1 MARFGLRMTWNVFD
15 WGKRSAA
22 KGEGEAQVVQADE
35 NVERLRRRVALQVEK
50 SYRNLEL
57 AKEMTIT
64 ARATLEQA
72 RETHRLDGDRYIV
85 GVSLASEDWR
95 AKAGEASAQ
104 ANLLRA
110 DLNYLLAKGE
120 LDVATGT
127 GPK

>member
-85 GVSLASEDWR
+85 SVWLLKIGGR
-95 AKAGEASAQ
+95 RPAKL
-104 ANLLRA
+104 LLRPICC
-110 DLNYLLAKGE
+110 
-120 LDVATGT
+120 VPT
-127 GPK
+127 